1 MTGVVERVPFLI
13 TLTAPHFSATNI
25 LPSGAKARA
34 VGIESPVATVSTSN
48 PATAQTIDIW
58 RLMRTHITDTM
69 VGIVFARIW
78 RVEDVYMMN
87 QNINEN

>member
-34 VGIESPVATVSTSN
+34 VGIESPVTTVSTSN
-48 PATAQTIDIW
+48 PATAQTLVICIPKNIIKQHTKEGIFSKKRW
-58 RLMRTHITDTM
+58 R
-69 VGIVFARIW
+69 IVYL
-78 RVEDVYMMN
+78 YMMN
-87 QNINEN
+87 